1 MKILE
6 KTYKA
11 YLKFQVSG
19 KKKNKNNDESICQDG
34 SLADTCE
41 DNLAEIEDIMDVPE
55 HSEVTKMQ
63 LVDKGQEENMHIV
76 EDMVG

>member
-19 KKKNKNNDESICQDG
+19 KKKNKNNDESICQDVVWY
-34 SLADTCE
+34 SKE
-41 DNLAEIEDIMDVPE
+41 KIKKSKENINKPE
-55 HSEVTKMQ
+55 LFMEQFLT
-63 LVDKGQEENMHIV
+63 
-76 EDMVG
+76 